1 MEYIAG
7 VDIGNSSTEVALV
20 RRDDEGTVTFV
31 AASLSRTTGLKG
43 TEKNVPGVV
52 RALER
57 AAEEADIEARDVD
70 RVLLNEAAPVI
81 GDVAMET
88 ITETVITES
97 TMIGHD
103 PSTPGGEGLGMGTTV
118 DVTADMDDYDPG
130 ESLVFLVPGE
140 VDFAVAAERINEWA
154 DAGVEVAGAVVQN
167 DDAVLIDNRID
178 ADVPIVDEVSRL
190 EAIPRGQPAAVEVA
204 PSRTGRTIDE
214 LSNPYGIATAFDLS
228 PEETRKVIPVAR
240 ALVGNKSAVVVKT
253 PKGDVEERTIP
264 AGDLRI
270 VDERGNTVEVPV
282 DEGAGRIM
290 DAVMRSWPVSDVRG
304 ESGSNIGG
312 MLNRARDSMAEVT
325 GQAVE
330 DIEIRDVM
338 AVDTLVPQNVQG
350 SVADEYSMENAV
362 GLAAMVKTQRLPM
375 RQIADGVGAE
385 LGCEVLIQGVEAN
398 MAVLGSLT
406 TPGTDRPVAILD
418 MGGGST
424 DAAYMGEDL
433 AIDSIHLSGAGDM
446 VTMLIDSELGLDDR
460 DQAEAIK
467 KFPAAKVETLFSIRQ
482 EDGTVTF
489 FDEAVDPELFGR
501 TVLIEDEGGL
511 RPVTADASVEEIR
524 RTRREAKRKVFVTNA
539 ERALNL
545 VTPTDSIR
553 HLPFVVMVGRSALDF
568 EIPEL
573 VSDALAEYGI
583 VCGRANV
590 RGEMG
595 PRNAVATGL
604 VLSHVGDGGYLD
616 FALPEELTA
625 SLDRAAAGDD

>member
-20 RRDDEGTVTFV
+20 RRDGEDVSFV
-31 AASLSRTTGLKG
+31 ASSLHRTTGPKG
-43 TEKNVPGVV
+43 TKKNVPGVV
-52 RALER
+52 TALDR
-57 AAEEADIEARDVD
+57 AASEAGIDARDVD
-70 RVLLNEAAPVI
+70 RVLINEAAPVI

-103 PSTPGGEGLGMGTTV
+103 PSTPGGEGFGMGTTV
-118 DVTADMDDYDPG
+118 DVTADPADHATG
-130 ESLVFLVPGE
+130 ERVVPLVPE
-140 VDFAVAAERINEWA
+140 TVDFAVAAGLIDDWIE
-154 DAGVEVAGAVVQN
+154 AGCEVAGAIVQS
-167 DDAVLIDNRID
+167 DDAVLVDNRID
-178 ADVPIVDEVSRL
+178 VDVPIVDEVSRL

-204 PSRTGRTIDE
+204 PPRTGRTIDE

-253 PKGDVEERTIP
+253 PQGDVEERTIP

-282 DEGAGRIM
+282 DEGADRIM
-290 DAVMRSWPVSDVRG
+290 EAVMRSWPVSDVRG

-312 MLNRARDSMAEVT
+312 MLNRARASMAEVT
-325 GQAVE
+325 GQPTDA
-330 DIEIRDVM
+330 IEIRDVM
-338 AVDTLVPQNVQG
+338 AVDTLVPQDVQG
-350 SVADEYSMENAV
+350 AVADEHSMETAV

-375 RQIADGVGAE
+375 QQIADGVEGE
-385 LGCEVLIQGVEAN
+385 LGCEVVIQGVEAN
-398 MAVLGSLT
+398 VAVLGSLT

-424 DAAYMGEDL
+424 DAAYMDEAL
-433 AIDSIHLSGAGDM
+433 SIDSIHLSGAGDM
-446 VTMLIDSELGLDDR
+446 VTMLIDSELGLEDR

-467 KFPAAKVETLFSIRQ
+467 KFPAAKVETLFSVRQ
-482 EDGTVTF
+482 EGGTVTF
-489 FDEAVDPELFGR
+489 LDEAVDADLFGR
-501 TVLIEDEGGL
+501 TVLIEDDGGL

-524 RTRREAKRKVFVTNA
+524 RIRREAKRDVFVRNA

-545 VTPTDSIR
+545 VTPTENIR

-590 RGEMG
+590 RSEMG

-604 VLSHVGDGGYLD
+604 VLSHVDGGGYLD
-616 FALPEELTA
+616 FALPDGLAA
-625 SLDRAAAGDD
+625 SLDRATAGED